1 MPRITRKQAAESL
14 RRILVFF
21 KPDAAEARE
30 YVDAVWEQIRD
41 ASTPERFD
49 QACQIVVRSMEP
61 YKRPLVAEYLKAIN
75 ALSDQRVRQQ
85 TCSACNGLGLVYG
98 TIENRHNPGETTQG
112 MKPCDACRKPVD
124 LDRTIYPPPPRDPHV
139 VRKDPKAPPLPT
151 GPDLTK
157 PPKIRPLGRGG
168 YPDEKSRAVGR
179 D

>member
-1 MPRITRKQAAESL
+1 MPTIHQISRKQAAESL

-41 ASTPERFD
+41 ACRPTQFD

-61 YKRPLVAEYLKAIN
+61 YKRPLVSEYLKAIA
-75 ALSDQRVRQQ
+75 ALSDQRTKQR
-85 TCSACNGLGLVYG
+85 TCNLCGGLGLVYD
-98 TIENRHNPGETTQG
+98 TIENRHNPGETSKG
-112 MKPCDACRKPVD
+112 MRPCDCRKLPEV
-124 LDRTIYPPPPRDPHV
+124 TTFPGPPSDGHV
-139 VRKDPKAPPLPT
+139 VRKDPKAPPLPQ

-168 YPDEKSRAVGR
+168 YPDEKSRAAGA